1 MDDRYGG
8 RISRQA
14 MSLNDFYNRQFG
26 NVYVFGGTDLRYR
39 TRLLGKHISKMY
51 ESRIPTV
58 VFYNAPYN
66 SNQQRILNN
75 LIASIATLI
84 ALSVSRTTG
93 LSNPFFSRS

>member
-14 MSLNDFYNRQFG
+14 MKLNDFYNRQFG

-58 VFYNAPYN
+58 VFYNDKEMAARENKYYISP
-66 SNQQRILNN
+66 RDKRHI
-75 LIASIATLI
+75 
-84 ALSVSRTTG
+84 
-93 LSNPFFSRS
+93 